1 MKLLRFPYHPL
12 LLSIYPIAHLYARN
26 FVFLPI
32 ENTFRILA
40 VTLVFALFFLA
51 AFKLILKDWALAGVL
66 SSLLVVLF
74 YTFGHAANAIEA
86 WTLNLQITFD
96 VSILGWIWL
105 AALLVISLLAL
116 KFGLPEQTTPLL
128 NIVATVLVIAP
139 VISIASDA
147 TAVGG
152 SVPADEA
159 KLSELR
165 GEQEAEAGMS
175 QVAGPDIYFI
185 ILDGYQRADT
195 LLDSYGYD
203 NSAFTEG
210 LQERGFYLASS
221 SRSNYLNTNYS
232 LNTSLNLMYYHEFPD
247 QILLNSKYDLQT
259 NYVSDFLRR
268 VGYEIVVFDS
278 GSDDTNDQYA
288 DIFVTPKSNQLE
300 DDQFI
305 NPFEQLLLR
314 TTAAALLFQG
324 SSLDAG
330 PGESSDVFAKAV
342 NRELAQRRELITH
355 AFGSLAGHGASGG
368 EQLLFSHIFLPHFPF
383 LYGPDGEELQY
394 HQNLNLYWYEVEP
407 ENYIEY
413 YNYQLD
419 YLNQAVLDAVDEILA
434 ASEGPVVIVLQSDHG
449 DRKFIDFDEPTS
461 AGVDA
466 RSAILNAIY
475 YSDGNYESLYQS
487 VTPVNTFRLIFNHW
501 FGTEYPLLPDRTFFH
516 EPSVSTPFNKVPEF
530 VDACTT
536 FDVCLPVQ
544 PND

>member
-139 VISIASDA
+139 VISIASYA

-159 KLSELR
+159 MLSELR

-185 ILDGYQRADT
+185 ILDSYQRADT

-268 VGYEIVVFDS
+268 IGYEIVVFDS

-288 DIFVTPKSNQLE
+288 DIFVTPKSSQLE

-305 NPFEQLLLR
+305 NPFEQLLLS

-330 PGESSDVFAKAV
+330 PGEANDVFAKAV

-413 YNYQLD
+413 YNYQID
-419 YLNQAVLDAVDEILA
+419 YLNQAVLDAVDEILG

-461 AGVDA
+461 AGVNA

-501 FGTEYPLLPDRTFFH
+501 FGTEYPLLPDRIFFH
-516 EPSVSTPFNKVPEF
+516 DSSVSTPFNEVPEF
-530 VDACTT
+530 VDACTA
-536 FDVCLPVQ
+536 FDVCLPVR

>member
-1 MKLLRFPYHPL
+1 MKYLKFPYHPL
-12 LLSIYPIAHLYARN
+12 LLSIYPIVHLYARN
-26 FVFLPI
+26 LVLIPI

-40 VTLVFALFFLA
+40 VTLAFAIFFLA
-51 AFKLILKDWALAGVL
+51 AFKIILKDWALAGVL

-105 AALLVISLLAL
+105 AALLVISLLAI

-128 NIVATVLVIAP
+128 NIVAMALVIVPA
-139 VISIASDA
+139 ISIASYA

-152 SVPADEA
+152 SVSADEA
-159 KLSELR
+159 KLSILR

-232 LNTSLNLMYYHEFPD
+232 LNTSLNLVYYHEFPD

-268 VGYEIVVFDS
+268 EGYEIVVFDS

-288 DIFVTPKSNQLE
+288 DIFVTPTSSQVEGDQL
-300 DDQFI
+300 I

-330 PGESSDVFAKAV
+330 PGDASDVFAKAV
-342 NRELAQRRELITH
+342 NQELAQRRELITH
-355 AFGSLAGHGASGG
+355 AFGSLAEYGANGG

-383 LYGPDGEELQY
+383 LYGPDREELQY

-434 ASEGPVVIVLQSDHG
+434 ASEGPVVIVVQSDHG
-449 DRKFIDFDEPTS
+449 DRKLINFDEPTN

-475 YSDGNYESLYQS
+475 YSDGDYESLYQS

-501 FGTEYPLLPDRTFFH
+501 FGTDYPLLPDRTFFH
-516 EPSVSTPFNKVPEF
+516 EPSVSTPFNEVPEF

>member
-1 MKLLRFPYHPL
+1 MKLLRYPYHPL

-26 FVFLPI
+26 FVFIPI

-40 VTLVFALFFLA
+40 VTLAFALFFLA
-51 AFKLILKDWALAGVL
+51 AFKILLKDWALAGVL

-86 WTLNLQITFD
+86 WTINLQITFD

-105 AALLVISLLAL
+105 AALLVLSLLAL
-116 KFGLPEQTTPLL
+116 KFRLPEQTTPLL
-128 NIVATVLVIAP
+128 NIVAAVLVIAP
-139 VISIASDA
+139 VISIASYA
-147 TAVGG
+147 IAVSG
-152 SVPADEA
+152 SVSADEA

-165 GEQEAEAGMS
+165 GEQEAEEGMS

-247 QILLNSKYDLQT
+247 QILLKSKYDLQT

-268 VGYEIVVFDS
+268 QGYEIVVFDS

-288 DIFVTPKSNQLE
+288 DIFVTPKSSQSDGE
-300 DDQFI
+300 QFI

-330 PGESSDVFAKAV
+330 PGEASDVFAKAV

-355 AFGSLAGHGASGG
+355 AFGNLADYGASGG
-368 EQLLFSHIFLPHFPF
+368 EQLLFSHIILPHFPF

-394 HQNLNLYWYEVEP
+394 HQNLKLYWYEVEP

-413 YNYQLD
+413 YIYQLD
-419 YLNQAVLDAVDEILA
+419 YLNQAVLDAVDEVLA
-434 ASEGPVVIVLQSDHG
+434 ASERPVVIVVQSDHG
-449 DRKFIDFDEPTS
+449 DSKFIDFDEPTS
-461 AGVDA
+461 VGVDA

-501 FGTEYPLLPDRTFFH
+501 FGTDYPLLPDRTFFH
-516 EPSVSTPFNKVPEF
+516 ESSVLTPFNEVPEF
-530 VDACTT
+530 FDACTT

>member
-1 MKLLRFPYHPL
+1 MKFLRIPFHPL
-12 LLSIYPIAHLYARN
+12 LLSIYPIVHLYARN
-26 FVFLPI
+26 LVLIPI

-40 VTLVFALFFLA
+40 VTLAFALFFLA
-51 AFKLILKDWALAGVL
+51 AFKIILKDWALAGVL

-105 AALLVISLLAL
+105 AALLVISLLAI

-128 NIVATVLVIAP
+128 NIVAMALVIVPA
-139 VISIASDA
+139 ISIASYA

-152 SVPADEA
+152 SVSADEA
-159 KLSELR
+159 KLSILR

-232 LNTSLNLMYYHEFPD
+232 LNTSLNLVYYHEFPD

-268 VGYEIVVFDS
+268 EGYEIVVFDS

-288 DIFVTPKSNQLE
+288 DIFVTPTSSQVEGDQL
-300 DDQFI
+300 I

-330 PGESSDVFAKAV
+330 PGDASDVFAKAV
-342 NRELAQRRELITH
+342 NQELAQRRELITH
-355 AFGSLAGHGASGG
+355 AFGSLAEYGANGG

-383 LYGPDGEELQY
+383 LYGPDREELQY

-434 ASEGPVVIVLQSDHG
+434 ASEGPVVIVVQSDHG
-449 DRKFIDFDEPTS
+449 DRKLINFDEPTN

-475 YSDGNYESLYQS
+475 YSDGDYESLYQS

-501 FGTEYPLLPDRTFFH
+501 FGTDYPLLPDRTFFH
-516 EPSVSTPFNKVPEF
+516 EPSVSTPFNEVPEF

>member
-139 VISIASDA
+139 VISIASYA

-185 ILDGYQRADT
+185 ILDSYQRADT

-268 VGYEIVVFDS
+268 IGYEIVVFDS

-288 DIFVTPKSNQLE
+288 DIFVTPKSSQLE

-305 NPFEQLLLR
+305 NPFERLLLS

-330 PGESSDVFAKAV
+330 PGEASDVFAKAV

-355 AFGSLAGHGASGG
+355 AFGSLAGHGAGGG

-413 YNYQLD
+413 YNYQID
-419 YLNQAVLDAVDEILA
+419 YLNQAVLDAVDEILG

-516 EPSVSTPFNKVPEF
+516 ESSVSTPFNEVPEF

-536 FDVCLPVQ
+536 FNVCLPVR

>member
-1 MKLLRFPYHPL
+1 MKFLKIPYHPL

-26 FVFLPI
+26 SVFIPI

-40 VTLVFALFFLA
+40 VTLASAIFFLA
-51 AFKLILKDWALAGVL
+51 AFKIILKDWALAGL
-66 SSLLVVLF
+66 LFSLLVVLF
-74 YTFGHAANAIEA
+74 YTFGHAANALEA
-86 WTLNLQITFD
+86 WTINLQIAFD
-96 VSILGWIWL
+96 ISILGWVWL
-105 AALLVISLLAL
+105 AVLLIISYLAL
-116 KFGLPEQTTPLL
+116 KTRLPEHTTPLL
-128 NIVATVLVIAP
+128 NIFTAVLVMFPA
-139 VISIASDA
+139 ISIASYA

-152 SVPADEA
+152 SVSADGA
-159 KLSELR
+159 KLSKLR

-175 QVAGPDIYFI
+175 QVVGPDIYFI
-185 ILDGYQRADT
+185 ILDGYQRAGA

-203 NSAFTEG
+203 NSAFIEG
-210 LQERGFYLASS
+210 LKERGFYVASS

-232 LNTSLNLMYYHEFPD
+232 LNTSLNLIYYHEFPD
-247 QILLNSKYDLQT
+247 QILLKSKYDLQT

-268 VGYEIVVFDS
+268 LGYEIVVFDS

-288 DIFVTPKSNQLE
+288 DIFVTPKSSQLE
-300 DDQFI
+300 GKQFI

-314 TTAAALLFQG
+314 TTAADLLFQG

-330 PGESSDVFAKAV
+330 PGETSEVFAKAV
-342 NRELAQRRELITH
+342 NQELTQRRERITH
-355 AFGSLAGHGASGG
+355 AFGNLADYGANGD

-383 LYGPDGEELQY
+383 LYGPDGEKLQY
-394 HQNLNLYWYEVEP
+394 HQNLKLYWYEVEP

-434 ASEGPVVIVLQSDHG
+434 ASEGPVVIVVQSDHG
-449 DRKFIDFDEPTS
+449 DSKFVDFDEPTS

-516 EPSVSTPFNKVPEF
+516 KSSVSTPFNEVPEF

-536 FDVCLPVQ
+536 FDVCMPVQ

>member
-1 MKLLRFPYHPL
+1 MKFLRVPFHPL
-12 LLSIYPIAHLYARN
+12 LLSIYPIVHLYARN
-26 FVFLPI
+26 AVLIPI

-40 VTLVFALFFLA
+40 VTLAFALFFLA
-51 AFKLILKDWALAGVL
+51 AFKIILKDWALAGVL

-116 KFGLPEQTTPLL
+116 KFRPPEQTTPLL
-128 NIVATVLVIAP
+128 NIVATALVIVPA
-139 VISIASDA
+139 ISIASYA

-152 SVPADEA
+152 SVSADEA
-159 KLSELR
+159 KLSEMR

-185 ILDGYQRADT
+185 TLDGYQRADT
-195 LLDSYGYD
+195 LLESYGYD
-203 NSAFTEG
+203 NSAFIEG
-210 LQERGFYLASS
+210 LRERGFYIASS

-232 LNTSLNLMYYHEFPD
+232 LNTSLNLVYYHEFPD
-247 QILLNSKYDLQT
+247 PILLKSKYDLQT

-268 VGYEIVVFDS
+268 QGYEIVVFDS

-288 DIFVTPKSNQLE
+288 DIFVTPKSNQSDSE
-300 DDQFI
+300 RVI
-305 NPFEQLLLR
+305 NAYEQLLLR

-330 PGESSDVFAKAV
+330 PGEASDVFAKAV
-342 NRELAQRRELITH
+342 NRELTQRRELITH
-355 AFGSLAGHGASGG
+355 ALGSLAEYGANGD

-383 LYGPDGEELQY
+383 LYGPGGEELQY

-434 ASEGPVVIVLQSDHG
+434 ASGGPVVIVVQSDHG
-449 DRKFIDFDEPTS
+449 DSKFIDFDEPTS

-516 EPSVSTPFNKVPEF
+516 ESSVSTPFNEVPEF
-530 VDACTT
+530 IDACTA

>member
-139 VISIASDA
+139 VISIASYA

-159 KLSELR
+159 MLSELR

-185 ILDGYQRADT
+185 ILDSYQRADT

-268 VGYEIVVFDS
+268 IGYEIVVFDS

-288 DIFVTPKSNQLE
+288 DIFVTPKSSQLE

-305 NPFEQLLLR
+305 NPFEQLLLS

-330 PGESSDVFAKAV
+330 PGEASDVFAKAV

-413 YNYQLD
+413 YNYQID
-419 YLNQAVLDAVDEILA
+419 YLNQAVLDAVDEILG

-516 EPSVSTPFNKVPEF
+516 ESSVSTPFNEVPEF

-536 FDVCLPVQ
+536 FDVCLPVR

>member
-152 SVPADEA
+152 SVHADEA

-516 EPSVSTPFNKVPEF
+516 ESSVSTPFNKVPEF

>member
-66 SSLLVVLF
+66 SSLLVVLSH
-74 YTFGHAANAIEA
+74 TFGHAATAIEA

-139 VISIASDA
+139 VISIASYA

-221 SRSNYLNTNYS
+221 SRSNYPNTNYS

-268 VGYEIVVFDS
+268 IGYEIVVFDS

-288 DIFVTPKSNQLE
+288 DIFVTPKSSQLE

-305 NPFEQLLLR
+305 NPFEQLLLS

-330 PGESSDVFAKAV
+330 PGEASDVFAKAV

-413 YNYQLD
+413 YNYQID
-419 YLNQAVLDAVDEILA
+419 YLNQAVLDAVDEILG

-516 EPSVSTPFNKVPEF
+516 ESSVSTPFNEVPEF

-536 FDVCLPVQ
+536 FDVCLPVR

>member
-203 NSAFTEG
+203 NSAFTKG

-516 EPSVSTPFNKVPEF
+516 EPSVSTPFNEVPEF